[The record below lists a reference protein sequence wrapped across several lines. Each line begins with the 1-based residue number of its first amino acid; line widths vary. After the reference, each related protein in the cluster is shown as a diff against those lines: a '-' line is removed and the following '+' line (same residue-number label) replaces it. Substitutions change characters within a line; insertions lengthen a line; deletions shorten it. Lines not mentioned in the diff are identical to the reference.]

1 MAAKVDNKLKI
12 SLTPHPS
19 VIAKNQ
25 LEDVLLKKE
34 QFSIEKDRK
43 SFLFDLQK
51 KKLKMQQFDLNCNKV
66 YEGKNIETI
75 GHPAYARPKSGE
87 RKPLHYPVRRPFSAN
102 DLAGLNRS
110 VYVSP
115 TVRSARKLLEK
126 R

>member
-34 QFSIEKDRK
+34 QFSIEKDRR

-51 KKLKMQQFDLNCNKV
+51 KKLKIQQFDFNCNKV
-66 YEGKNIETI
+66 YEGKNIDTI
-75 GHPAYARPKSGE
+75 GHPAYVIPKSGE